1 MPVPDIL
8 IVWYRTRALATST
21 LSFNEEIRD
30 AHRLTTVSG
39 DNLDKASSV
48 GSETDLCNS
57 VIYIRGV
64 GGGICL
70 SGNKRGE
77 CA

>member
-1 MPVPDIL
+1 M
-8 IVWYRTRALATST
+8 ST
-21 LSFNEEIRD
+21 LSFKDEIRD
-30 AHRLTTVSG
+30 AHRLTAASG
-39 DNLDKASSV
+39 DNLVEASSV
-48 GSETDLCNS
+48 GSETDLRNS
-57 VIYIRGV
+57 VISIRGV